1 MGLRQERMA
10 DQIRDILALNFQ
22 GGQLNDPRLELVTLT
37 AVKLTADLQ
46 LATIY
51 YRTYDESAAAGAQRG
66 LESASSLFRRQL
78 GQALDIRR
86 VPQLR
91 YLYDKSLEHAAR
103 IETLLGEI
111 ASEESLEA
119 ESESDQQGKSKSTP
133 G

>member
-22 GGQLNDPRLELVTLT
+22 GGQLNDPRLAPVTLT

-51 YRTYDESAAAGAQRG
+51 FRTYDESEAAAAQRG
-66 LESASSLFRRQL
+66 LESASSRFRKQL
-78 GQALDIRR
+78 GLALDIRR

-91 YLYDKSLEHAAR
+91 YSYDKSLEHAAR
-103 IETLLGEI
+103 IETLLGKI
-111 ASEESLEA
+111 AEENHDISH
-119 ESESDQQGKSKSTP
+119 D
-133 G
+133 